1 MLPRRAAVALIT
13 TALALA
19 LLLSFKTPSEQGTGS
34 AGPRSAAVALP
45 TPTSAT
51 TRVTTRVPAATAPP
65 ARNAPSPATQ
75 PPAPSATD
83 APATTTTDGQLTGPV
98 VSTRYG
104 PVQVQV
110 TMQQGKI
117 IDVTALELPTG
128 RRSGQISNEA
138 APLLREEALQA
149 QSAAI
154 DILSGATYTSEAY
167 AQSLQGALDQAH
179 G

>member
-13 TALALA
+13 TALGLA
-19 LLLSFKTPSEQGTGS
+19 LLLSFKTPSEQGTAS
-34 AGPRSAAVALP
+34 AGARSAAVAQP

-51 TRVTTRVPAATAPP
+51 TRGTTRLPGATA
-65 ARNAPSPATQ
+65 APGGNVRSPVTQ
-75 PPAPSATD
+75 PPAPTATVTPGSAT
-83 APATTTTDGQLTGPV
+83 TDRQLTGPV
-98 VSTRYG
+98 VRTRYG

-110 TMQQGKI
+110 TMQQGRI
-117 IDVTALELPTG
+117 IDVAALELPTG

-149 QSAAI
+149 QSATI

-167 AQSLQGALDQAH
+167 AESLQGALDQAH